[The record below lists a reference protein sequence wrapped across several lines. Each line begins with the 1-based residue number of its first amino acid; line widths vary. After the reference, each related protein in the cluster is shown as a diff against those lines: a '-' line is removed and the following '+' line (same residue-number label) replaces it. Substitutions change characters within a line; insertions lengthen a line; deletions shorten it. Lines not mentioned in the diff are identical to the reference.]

1 MTSDAPVATAIR
13 RIAEWSA
20 GLSFDAVPDAVLSV
34 GRNCLIDTI
43 GVALAGASTPVAAI
57 ARTVACASA
66 GAGPA
71 SVLGSGRKLTAP
83 AAAFVNG
90 TAAHALDF
98 DDNCYAGVVHGS
110 AVIAPASLA
119 AAEMADLSG
128 ADLLTAFIAGSE
140 VEYAVGAA
148 AGPSLYDRGWW
159 TTGVLGPIGAAAAS
173 ARALRLDAR
182 QTADAIALAASGVGG
197 AKACFGTDAKAL
209 LCGRA
214 AEAGLLAALLAR
226 QGASGPWKV
235 LEHPLGVAGLMNG
248 GVFDASAIAS
258 LGRTWRLLH
267 PGIDVK
273 RMPVCLSS
281 HAAVDA
287 AMALV
292 SENRIDITHIRRIT
306 CDVPPIVRANLAYD
320 RPGTPQEAQFSMSFA
335 VSAYLSFGDLRLD
348 HLRPEVLIDP
358 AVVELMA
365 KVGMVTGRRWDDPG
379 ARMATPEGAHVT
391 VELTDGPV
399 LECFRGHARGSAVYP
414 LSTDEMDAKFLAC
427 AALTLGHRPAER
439 LLPLLRCIEEQKH
452 VRSFFNPKP
461 RNEIVLR
468 SGDGPVA

>member
-1 MTSDAPVATAIR
+1 MRSDEPVATAIS

-20 GLSFDAVPDAVLSV
+20 GLSFDAVPDAVLSIA
-34 GRNCLIDTI
+34 RNCLIDTI

-57 ARTVACASA
+57 ARTVAFASA

-71 SVLGSGRKLTAP
+71 SVLGSRRKLTAP

-128 ADLLTAFIAGSE
+128 ADLLTAFIVGSE

-148 AGPSLYDRGWW
+148 AGPSLYERGWW

-173 ARALRLDAR
+173 ARALRLDAK
-182 QTADAIALAASGVGG
+182 QTADAIALAASGAGG

-214 AEAGLLAALLAR
+214 AEAGLSAALLAR
-226 QGASGPWKV
+226 QGANGPWKV
-235 LEHPLGVAGLMNG
+235 LEHPLGFAGLMNG
-248 GVFDASAIAS
+248 GAFDASAIAT
-258 LGRTWRLLH
+258 LGRTWRLLQ

-287 AMALV
+287 AVALV
-292 SENRIDITHIRRIT
+292 SDNRIDMTQIGRIT
-306 CDVPPIVRANLAYD
+306 CDVPPIVMANLAYD
-320 RPGTPQEAQFSMSFA
+320 RPRTPQEAQFSMPFA
-335 VSAYLSFGDLRLD
+335 VSAHLSFGDLRLD
-348 HLRPEVLIDP
+348 HLRTEILTDP
-358 AVVELMA
+358 GVVESMA
-365 KVGMVTGRRWDDPG
+365 KVAMVTGRRWDDPG
-379 ARMATPEGAHVT
+379 ARTATPEGAHVT
-391 VELTDGPV
+391 IALTNGA
-399 LECFRGHARGSAVYP
+399 LLACFRGHAKGSAMYP
-414 LSTDEMDAKFLAC
+414 LSTDEIDAKFRAC
-427 AALTLGHRPAER
+427 AALTLGCREAEDILAR
-439 LLPLLRCIEEQKH
+439 LRRIADLQD
-452 VRSFFNPKP
+452 VRSLFCFEEK
-461 RNEIVLR
+461 
-468 SGDGPVA
+468 D